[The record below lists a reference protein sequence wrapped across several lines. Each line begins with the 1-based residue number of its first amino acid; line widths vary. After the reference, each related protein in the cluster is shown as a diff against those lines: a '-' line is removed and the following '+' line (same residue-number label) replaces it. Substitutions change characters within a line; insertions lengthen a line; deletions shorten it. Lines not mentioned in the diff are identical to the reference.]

1 MHEPVPPIKIPKY
14 LYAVILSFKIKELKI
29 KTIKAVLY
37 KKQNT
42 GGGFIFKYLD

>member
-1 MHEPVPPIKIPKY
+1 MGIDIFEFYHGAVLSKL
-14 LYAVILSFKIKELKI
+14 LYTGKELKI